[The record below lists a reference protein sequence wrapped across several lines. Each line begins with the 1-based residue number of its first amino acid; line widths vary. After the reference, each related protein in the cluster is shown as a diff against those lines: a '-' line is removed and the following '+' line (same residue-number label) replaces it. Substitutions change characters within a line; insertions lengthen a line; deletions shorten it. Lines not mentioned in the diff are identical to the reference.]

1 MTIGTTSNPSRVS
14 AVTGS
19 ETSSCNSLGQA
30 TKTSQS
36 RHFKHQGCWRKTN
49 MSAMPKYV
57 CWSLVAK
64 KGPSFLYFDKSDLLS
79 RLGLASVCPTRWP
92 GLHHRTGVQLRTT

>member
-1 MTIGTTSNPSRVS
+1 
-14 AVTGS
+14 
-19 ETSSCNSLGQA
+19 
-30 TKTSQS
+30 
-36 RHFKHQGCWRKTN
+36 